1 MLLKT
6 DGMADINLQELL
18 SVTKLNKINKLLAK
32 VLLHLFEEGLFL
44 FLIKV

>member
-18 SVTKLNKINKLLAK
+18 SVTKLNKINTLLAK